1 MIRRPPRSTLFPYTT
16 LFRSLRVTPDD
27 RPVDRRWTAVLRQ
40 QRRVVLDRA
49 VLGDVDEVLRRELQH
64 ESHDAQLCVEFFES
78 IFCRVRLQRLE
89 LKDGNAL
96 FLRRGLQR
104 VGPGAGL
111 LGRAE
116 HARDLVAAREESLE
130 HGLAEILLAYDR
142 DSHYAAFF
150 GGAEKAPACFS
161 DLILLSS

>member
-1 MIRRPPRSTLFPYTT
+1 M
-16 LFRSLRVTPDD
+16 
-27 RPVDRRWTAVLRQ
+27 
-40 QRRVVLDRA
+40 
-49 VLGDVDEVLRRELQH
+49 LGNVDEVLRRELQH

-104 VGPGAGL
+104 VGLGAGL

-116 HARDLVAAREESLE
+116 HARDLVAAREKGLE
-130 HGLAEILLAYDR
+130 HGLAEILLTDDR
-142 DSHYAAFF
+142 DAHQAAFG
-150 GGAEKAPACFS
+150 GGALKAPAFFNELIFES
-161 DLILLSS
+161 SYPSTDLRTASVCSPRVGERSIFA